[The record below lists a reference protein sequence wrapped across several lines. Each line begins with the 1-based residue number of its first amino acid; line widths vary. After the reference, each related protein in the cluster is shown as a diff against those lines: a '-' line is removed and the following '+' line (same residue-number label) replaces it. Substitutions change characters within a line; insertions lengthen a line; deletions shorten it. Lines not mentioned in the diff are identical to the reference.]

1 MSEFNDFNNNVVAE
15 FRANGGVVGGPFAG
29 APMVLITH
37 TGAKT
42 GQRRTTPL
50 VCTSDGDD
58 VIIIAS
64 MGGAPTH
71 PAWYHNMIANPVV
84 TVERGT
90 ESFEA
95 DVVETSGAERDRLF
109 AAQAAL
115 MHQFDDYQA
124 KTTRTIPVLRL
135 VRR

>member
-90 ESFEA
+90 ESFNA